1 MFIWGNMM
9 SIEEKISNRI
19 IELCRIQKDFRE
31 RSRIDPVWEG
41 YLICLSNELNFLEN
55 LLKEISE

>member
-1 MFIWGNMM
+1 MDIK
-9 SIEEKISNRI
+9 EKISDRI
-19 IELCRIQKDFRE
+19 NELCRIQKDFRE

-41 YLICLSNELNFLEN
+41 YLICLSNELHFLEN